1 MFDKRLAK
9 TSPQRAAQIILEAV
23 HKNKAR
29 VLVGADAKVLDILVR
44 LTGSGYQQLFGPV
57 MSRLMPKR

>member
-1 MFDKRLAK
+1 
-9 TSPQRAAQIILEAV
+9 
-23 HKNKAR
+23 

-57 MSRLMPKR
+57 MGRLLPKQ